1 VAHARRAAIGCFA
14 FNEGSAMKR
23 MNSMLFATALG
34 AISLLAVAETLQAP
48 PAKAAAAEAPLPPPN
63 MNPAAMPAGTY
74 KLDARHAHVTGT
86 VMRQGISDYQFRF
99 NKLDASFTYDPQNA
113 EASKVEVTVDPA
125 SFDSAVGPIDNNVRN
140 DLLEPMKFP
149 QIRFVST
156 AIRRG
161 AGNKGTM
168 TGNVSLMGVT
178 RPLTFDVTFL
188 GFNSARRFSAGF
200 GATTL
205 VKISDL
211 GPVGVLFRDDHN
223 LSDEVR
229 LTIDAV
235 FDKQ

>member
-1 VAHARRAAIGCFA
+1 MRKTNAI
-14 FNEGSAMKR
+14 
-23 MNSMLFATALG
+23 
-34 AISLLAVAETLQAP
+34 LLAAAAVALSAP
-48 PAKAAAAEAPLPPPN
+48 AVVEILPSPAAAAAAAEQPLPPPN
-63 MNPAAMPAGTY
+63 GDPAAMPAGTY
-74 KLDARHAHVTGT
+74 KLDTRHAHVTGT
-86 VMRQGISDYQFRF
+86 IRRQGISDYAFRF
-99 NKLDASFTYDPQNA
+99 NKVDATFTYDPQKP
-113 EASKVEVTVDPA
+113 EASSVEVTVDPA
-125 SFDSAVGPIDNNVRN
+125 SFDSAVAAIDNNVRS
-140 DLLEPMKFP
+140 DFLEPMKFP

-178 RPLTFDVTFL
+178 RPLTFDVTFH

-200 GATTL
+200 GATAL

-235 FDKQ
+235 FDRM